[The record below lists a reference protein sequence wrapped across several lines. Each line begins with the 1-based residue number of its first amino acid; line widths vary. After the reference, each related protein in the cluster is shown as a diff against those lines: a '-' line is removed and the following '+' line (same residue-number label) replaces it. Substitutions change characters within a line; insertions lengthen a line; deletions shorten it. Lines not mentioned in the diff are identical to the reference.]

1 MQRRNKSQ
9 SSCNMA
15 AVEMLNFVAFGL
27 PSPGG
32 SKSAFRNP
40 RTGKIVVVDAG
51 GKKTRTWRTV
61 VAHAARAAMSGGV
74 LMQPPLAL
82 IIEFRMPRPKAHYK
96 ASGEIKQ
103 DAPWFPIVRPDLT
116 KLLRST
122 EDAMTG
128 IVWHDDSQIVEQ
140 NIHRTYSSVED
151 TGARITVYSI
161 TSRSPAHQ
169 TSTRMQEWQEGRQSF
184 ASIDSHDKAKKAV
197 ASKASASVHS

>member
-1 MQRRNKSQ
+1 MGTILS
-9 SSCNMA
+9 MA
-15 AVEMLNFVAFGL
+15 SVKILNFVAFGL

-32 SKSAFRNP
+32 SKNAFRNP
-40 RTGKIVVVDAG
+40 HTGRIVVVDAG

-61 VAHAARAAMSGGV
+61 VAHAARTAMSGSE
-74 LMQPPLAL
+74 LMKPPLAL
-82 IIEFRMPRPKAHYK
+82 VIEFRMPRPKHHYK
-96 ASGEIKQ
+96 SNGEIKQ

-151 TGARITVYSI
+151 TGARISVYTI
-161 TSRSPAHQ
+161 TSRSIANQ
-169 TSTRMQEWQEGRQSF
+169 TSAHMKDWQEGKQSF
-184 ASIDSHDKAKKAV
+184 ATIDSHDKLKMKQ
-197 ASKASASVHS
+197 KDEP

>member
-1 MQRRNKSQ
+1 
-9 SSCNMA
+9 MA
-15 AVEMLNFVAFGL
+15 AVDMLNFVAFGL

-61 VAHAARAAMSGGV
+61 VAHAARAAMSGGE

-82 IIEFRMPRPKAHYK
+82 VIEFRMPRPKAHYK
-96 ASGEIKQ
+96 ASGEIKA

-140 NIHRTYSSVED
+140 NIHRTYSSSED

-169 TSTRMQEWQEGRQSF
+169 TSTRMQEWNEGRQSF

-197 ASKASASVHS
+197 ASKASASVDR

>member
-1 MQRRNKSQ
+1 VS
-9 SSCNMA
+9 A
-15 AVEMLNFVAFGL
+15 PEILNFVAFGL

-61 VAHAARAAMSGGV
+61 VAHAARAAMAGGE

-128 IVWHDDSQIVEQ
+128 IVWHDDAQIVEQ
-140 NIHRTYSSVED
+140 NIHRSYASD
-151 TGARITVYSI
+151 DGTGARITVYSI
-161 TSRSPAHQ
+161 SWRSSAAK
-169 TSTRMQEWQEGRQSF
+169 TSTRMQEWSEGTQSF
-184 ASIDSHDKAKKAV
+184 YAIDAHDKARSAV
-197 ASKASASVHS
+197 ACKASAPVHS

>member
-1 MQRRNKSQ
+1 
-9 SSCNMA
+9 MA

-61 VAHAARAAMSGGV
+61 VAHAARAAMSGGE

-82 IIEFRMPRPKAHYK
+82 VIEFRMPRPKAHYK

-140 NIHRTYSSVED
+140 NIHRTYSSD
-151 TGARITVYSI
+151 GGTGARISVLTISCRNVRVEKS
-161 TSRSPAHQ
+161 SK
-169 TSTRMQEWQEGRQSF
+169 MQEWCEGTPSF
-184 ASIDSHDKAKKAV
+184 YEIDAHDKMQAER
-197 ASKASASVHS
+197 

>member
-1 MQRRNKSQ
+1 
-9 SSCNMA
+9 
-15 AVEMLNFVAFGL
+15 MLNFVAFGL

-61 VAHAARAAMSGGV
+61 VAHAARAAMSGGE

-82 IIEFRMPRPKAHYK
+82 VIEFRMPRPKNHYK
-96 ASGEIKQ
+96 ASGEIKA

-140 NIHRTYSSVED
+140 NIHRTYSSSED

-169 TSTRMQEWQEGRQSF
+169 TSTRMQEWNEGRQSF
-184 ASIDSHDKAKKAV
+184 ASIDSHDKAKKTM
-197 ASKASASVHS
+197 ASKASASVDR

>member
-1 MQRRNKSQ
+1 MPSP
-9 SSCNMA
+9 
-15 AVEMLNFVAFGL
+15 ETIHFVAFGL

-32 SKSAFRNP
+32 SKNAFRNP
-40 RTGKIVVVDAG
+40 HTGRIVVVDAG

-61 VAHAARAAMSGGV
+61 VAHAAKIAMAGGE
-74 LMQPPLAL
+74 LMQPPLSL
-82 IIEFRMPRPKAHYK
+82 VIEFRMPRPKWHYK
-96 ASGEIKQ
+96 SNGLIKD
-103 DAPWFPIVRPDLT
+103 DAPYFPIVRPDLT

-169 TSTRMQEWQEGRQSF
+169 TSTRMQEWNEGRQSF
-184 ASIDSHDKAKKAV
+184 ASIDSHDKAKKAL